1 MRYSIYIM
9 AAVLGLGGSVCA
21 LSAHAYNLFPYGV
34 NQASKWGNTTIGTP
48 GGVVTWSLMP
58 DSTGLDA
65 SAPSYIHGA
74 SDLTSVFN
82 QVGGQAAAVAMI
94 QGAFNHWS
102 AIANIQFQ
110 YIGADDGTAFS
121 APYASGQHIGDI
133 RFGGFNVDGF
143 SAGNGFAPPPN
154 GGTTLE
160 GDVILNSR
168 ADIAYFVA
176 PGSEGDAYN
185 LYPPGGGL
193 YRNDFEGLVAHEI
206 GHALGLWHTPIPSD
220 LMCGYVSAAFDGSQC
235 DYADPNGT
243 GQARINRIPDAD
255 DIAGIQQL
263 YGAAPVPVPGSWILL
278 LSGMSFMIWRA
289 RLGQLKVSNF
299 GA

>member
-1 MRYSIYIM
+1 MRWIIRR
-9 AAVLGLGGSVCA
+9 A
-21 LSAHAYNLFPYGV
+21 LPAQAYNIFPYGV
-34 NQASKWGNTTIGTP
+34 NQASKWGSNTIGTP

-94 QGAFNHWS
+94 QSAFSHWS

-121 APYASGQHIGDI
+121 APYAAGQRIGDI
-133 RFGGFNVDGF
+133 RFGGFNIDGF
-143 SAGNGFAPPPN
+143 SAGNGFTAPPN

-168 ADIAYFVA
+168 SDISYFVA
-176 PGSEGDAYN
+176 PGSEGSSYN
-185 LYPPGGGL
+185 LFPVGGGL
-193 YRNDFEGLVAHEI
+193 YRNDFEGLVVHEI
-206 GHALGLWHTPIPSD
+206 GHALGLWHSDIPSN
-220 LMCGYVSAAFDGSQC
+220 LMCGYLNAVFDGSQC
-235 DYADPNGT
+235 AYADPNGT
-243 GQARINRIPDAD
+243 GQAPINRIPDAD
-255 DIAGIQQL
+255 DIAGIQHL
-263 YGAAPVPVPGSWILL
+263 YGAAPVPVPASWILL
-278 LSGMSFMIWRA
+278 LSGMGFMIWRT
-289 RLGQLKVSNF
+289 RPEQLKVRNV